1 MRRVRTRLAAAML
14 AALLLPT
21 LAHAAGYSIYEQ
33 GAAALGMAG
42 AATASVNDA
51 SAVFFNP
58 AAMTRLDGTRFY
70 VGASALQPV
79 TKFTGQDPYPGADG
93 SAEMARQTFYPPTVY
108 ATHSWKKGFAVGAG
122 FNSPFGLGVEWDPE
136 TFLGSYLV
144 TKADLKALNASLC
157 LAYAPNTMWSFAAG
171 GDVMWARVG
180 LKNQIY
186 RDLSAYA
193 LGTRH
198 VADVELTSDY
208 TPAPGWNAAVLFTPT
223 SEWKLG
229 AYYRS
234 KVVVHVDM
242 LSGEADFTNIPIG
255 APYGAVDAALAA
267 VLRDQ
272 RVSTVLRFPAMWS
285 LGAAWNPKPEWTVE
299 ADFNL
304 HEWKVFSDLP
314 IDFGNALTPDKRK
327 VENYSNAW
335 QARTGAE
342 YRRGSLAYR
351 AGYYFDKSP
360 APVNSVTPLLPDAD
374 RHGLTLGLGCA
385 LGTDK
390 RWTVDV
396 YELAIFARS
405 RVGVA
410 LETDLPASPRAEFT
424 GEYKTFVNAVGLG
437 LGYRW

>member
-1 MRRVRTRLAAAML
+1 MRRLRTLLAAAML
-14 AALLLPT
+14 STLLLPT
-21 LAHAAGYSIYEQ
+21 LAYAAGYSIYEL
-33 GAAALGMAG
+33 GAAALGMGG

-58 AAMTRLDGTRFY
+58 AAMPRLEGTRIY
-70 VGASALQPV
+70 VGASALQPI
-79 TKFTGQDPYPGADG
+79 TKFTGQDPNPGAAG
-93 SAEMARQTFYPPTVY
+93 SADMVRQTFYPPTVY
-108 ATHSWKKGFAVGAG
+108 ASHSWAKRWAVGAG
-122 FNSPFGLGVEWDPE
+122 FNSPFGLGVEWDPQ
-136 TFLGSYLV
+136 TFAGRYLV
-144 TKADLKALNASLC
+144 TKADLKSLNASLC
-157 LAYAPNTMWSFAAG
+157 LAYAPNAMWSFAAG
-171 GDVMWARVG
+171 GDVMWAKVG
-180 LKNQIY
+180 LKNQVY
-186 RDLSAYA
+186 KDLSAYG

-208 TPAPGWNAAVLFTPT
+208 TPAPGWNAAVLFTPQP
-223 SEWKLG
+223 EWKLG

-234 KVVVHVDM
+234 KVVVKVDD
-242 LSGEADFTNIPIG
+242 GTADFTNIPIG
-255 APYGAVDAALAA
+255 PPYGAVDAALAA
-267 VLRDQ
+267 ALKDQ
-272 RVSTVLRFPAMWS
+272 GVSTVLRFPAMWS
-285 LGAAWNPKPEWTVE
+285 LGGAWSPKPEWTVE
-299 ADFNL
+299 ADVNV

-314 IDFGNALTPDKRK
+314 IDFKSDLTPDTRR

-360 APVNSVTPLLPDAD
+360 APVDAVTPLLPDAD

-396 YELAIFARS
+396 YELAIFARP

-410 LETDLPASPRAEFT
+410 LAEQPPPYDEFT
-424 GEYKTFVNAVGLG
+424 GEYKTFVNVVGLG